1 MGSRVDMW
9 GRRHQ
14 KWGGSRGPME
24 GRKIVVMG
32 EVELEGNV
40 GKQGPRVEMEAKAG
54 TQCEGEQ
61 ELFNKP

>member
-1 MGSRVDMW
+1 
-9 GRRHQ
+9 
-14 KWGGSRGPME
+14 ME